1 MRKQLV
7 ALAVVAALTST
18 VSFAQ
23 TTPTV
28 TASPTTVQPATS
40 TSWFNPIALP
50 GSTWGSI
57 TWPGSVLDNSPEKND
72 VIFQGNVEQGA
83 DWFKFGDSK
92 QFTFNTF
99 VSMPFTV
106 DTDGLPWNNKVQPGI
121 GMKIRHSWGDSG
133 TTDFGVRALYES
145 RWKDNQDGWGV
156 QLFVN
161 YYTNWNLKR

>member
-1 MRKQLV
+1 MKKSIMFV
-7 ALAVVAALTST
+7 AIAAALGTSA
-18 VSFAQ
+18 VSAQ
-23 TTPTV
+23 STPSTTITPEPT
-28 TASPTTVQPATS
+28 PAA

-57 TWPGSVLDNSPEKND
+57 TYPGSVLNGSPEEND

-83 DWFKFGDSK
+83 DWFKFGDRK

-106 DTDGLPWNNKVQPGI
+106 DSDGLPWNNKIQPGV
-121 GMKIRHSWGDSG
+121 GMKVRHNWGDSG
-133 TTDFGVRALYES
+133 VTDIGVRALYES
-145 RWKDNQDGWGV
+145 RWKDNQSGWGY

-161 YYTNWNLKR
+161 YYTNWDLKRK